1 MAPDAPAAGS
11 QSLQPPITVVLA
23 DDHAMV
29 REALAR
35 VLESSG
41 KLAVVGQASDGQ
53 EALEV
58 VARTRPMCV
67 VLDYTMPRLDA
78 PQAIKALLEQ
88 HPRIKILVLTVHENH
103 HYAVKALECGAH
115 GYLIKSAAME
125 ELVSAIR
132 TVTAGQIYVSSS
144 VSEEVFARL
153 RRRKRDREG
162 LDLLSQR
169 EFDLLR
175 ILGAGNSLQ
184 ECARRMNISP
194 SSASTYRA
202 RIMEKL
208 GLESTAELIRF
219 AVENGID
226 G

>member
-1 MAPDAPAAGS
+1 
-11 QSLQPPITVVLA
+11 
-23 DDHAMV
+23 
-29 REALAR
+29 
-35 VLESSG
+35 
-41 KLAVVGQASDGQ
+41 
-53 EALEV
+53 
-58 VARTRPMCV
+58 
-67 VLDYTMPRLDA
+67 
-78 PQAIKALLEQ
+78 
-88 HPRIKILVLTVHENH
+88 
-103 HYAVKALECGAH
+103 
-115 GYLIKSAAME
+115 
-125 ELVSAIR
+125 
-132 TVTAGQIYVSSS
+132 VTAGQIYVSSS